1 LTADARY
8 EKMGRNMK
16 QRSTKSRNQPAPRRA
31 SGSASGT
38 QAVTRALLLLDTLG
52 GARDEWA
59 LGELVDELAM
69 RKTTVFRLLGAL
81 EGAGFVV
88 RDAERQT
95 YRLGPALIRL
105 GARARRSVGLHDAAH
120 PELRALAA
128 ETGESATLEV
138 LVNEETLILD
148 EVQGGHI
155 IGSSPEVGMR
165 WPAHATSTG
174 KVLLAARGHYEGED
188 PARAPRGKLVRM
200 APGTITSWAR
210 LERELEEVRRRGYA
224 VGMEE
229 IEAGFVAIA
238 APVRD
243 DEGRVVAAISVGG
256 PKARLHGARIAQV
269 AALVRDGADRISA
282 RLGAPATHSGG
293 GTGAEQA
300 AVAPRVT
307 RRAETRRRIGR
318 SRPVRAK

>member
-1 LTADARY
+1 
-8 EKMGRNMK
+8 MGRNMK
-16 QRSTKSRNQPAPRRA
+16 QRSTNSRNRPASRRA
-31 SGSASGT
+31 GSATGSASGT
-38 QAVTRALLLLDTLG
+38 QAVTRALLLLDALG
-52 GARDEWA
+52 GPRDEWG
-59 LGELVDELAM
+59 LGDLVEELAM

-81 EGAGFVV
+81 EGTGFVV
-88 RDAERQT
+88 RDADRQT

-120 PELRALAA
+120 PVLRALAA

-155 IGSSPEVGMR
+155 IGSSPEVGTR

-174 KVLLAARGHYEGED
+174 KVLLAARGHDHEGD
-188 PARAPRGKLVRM
+188 PARTARGKLVRM
-200 APGTITSWAR
+200 APATITSWAR

-229 IEAGFVAIA
+229 IEPGFVAIG
-238 APVRD
+238 APVRN

-269 AALVRDGADRISA
+269 ATLVRDGADRISA
-282 RLGAPATHSGG
+282 RLGAPTMDFSGG
-293 GTGAEQA
+293 SGADQA
-300 AVAPRVT
+300 SGAPHVT

-318 SRPVRAK
+318 PPPVRAK

>member
-1 LTADARY
+1 
-8 EKMGRNMK
+8 
-16 QRSTKSRNQPAPRRA
+16 
-31 SGSASGT
+31 
-38 QAVTRALLLLDTLG
+38 VTRALILLDALG
-52 GARDEWA
+52 GQRDEWA
-59 LGELVDELAM
+59 LGDLVEELAM

-81 EGAGFVV
+81 EGTGFVV

-120 PELRALAA
+120 PVLRALAA

-148 EVQGGHI
+148 EVQGRHLV
-155 IGSSPEVGMR
+155 GSTPEVGTR

-174 KVLLAARGHYEGED
+174 KVLLAAREREDAED
-188 PARAPRGKLVRM
+188 PARGARGKLVRI
-200 APGTITSWAR
+200 APATITSWAR

-229 IEAGFVAIA
+229 IEAGFAAIA
-238 APVRD
+238 APVRN
-243 DEGRVVAAISVGG
+243 DEGRVVAAISLGG
-256 PKARLHGARIAQV
+256 PTTRLHGARIAQL

-282 RLGAPATHSGG
+282 RLGAPRPDTSGAAGAKEATV
-293 GTGAEQA
+293 T
-300 AVAPRVT
+300 PRVT
-307 RRAETRRRIGR
+307 RRAETRRRIGTPQ
-318 SRPVRAK
+318 PVRAK